1 MQLKRKRLAAAT
13 LSLLGAAVAPGP
25 ASALDLELPSEQLSK
40 KWEFDTGMLVYSEAG
55 GRVQAVEPVLKATRL
70 FGQDRALTVKAVVDT
85 LTGASPNGAAPA
97 STPQTFTGPS
107 GQGTYTANPGEAPLD
122 DSFKDTRV
130 ALSADYVFPVSA
142 NGKFSYGLNG
152 SKEYDFLSAGANA
165 RYSHDFNQHNT
176 TLSLGLSYE
185 ADQISPVGGAPVP
198 LSLMPPPLPPPPPGP
213 EPEPEP
219 EDGEGGSAETKG
231 VTDLVLG
238 LTQVLDPN
246 SLVQFNYSLSTSS
259 GYHDDPYKVLSVV
272 GADGEPLRYV
282 YEARPDARTKH
293 ALFAR
298 YKRFVFSSDVFDVS
312 YRFMTD
318 DWGVQSSTVDSLY
331 RWNYNDR
338 SYLEPHLR
346 WYTQTAADFYR
357 AALYDGEEAT
367 VDFASADPRLGA
379 FSGYTFGLKYG
390 HEMPSGNSWSARL
403 EYYQQTGERE
413 GVPEQAAAGLE
424 KFKLEPDLS
433 AVMFTVGYRFK
444 W

>member
-1 MQLKRKRLAAAT
+1 MQLKRKKPSLAAAT
-13 LSLLGAAVAPGP
+13 LGLLGAAVAP
-25 ASALDLELPSEQLSK
+25 AQSAAQDLELPSEQLAR
-40 KWEFDTGMLVYSEAG
+40 KWEFDTGMLVYAESG
-55 GRVQAVEPVLKATRL
+55 GRVQAAEPVVNATRDL
-70 FGQDRALTVKAVVDT
+70 GGDRVLGFKLVLDA
-85 LTGASPNGAAPA
+85 LTGASPSGATPA

-107 GQGTYTANPGEAPLD
+107 GEGTYTTAPGELPLD

-130 ALSADYVFPVSA
+130 ALSASYQFPVGE
-142 NGKFSYGLNG
+142 NGKLGYGLTA

-165 RYSHDFNQHNT
+165 RYTHDFNQGNT
-176 TLSLGLSYE
+176 TLSAGLSHE
-185 ADQISPVGGAPVP
+185 ADEISAVGGTPEP
-198 LSLMPPPLPPPPPGP
+198 LAIKPPPGGP
-213 EPEPEP
+213 EL
-219 EDGEGGSAETKG
+219 EDDRGSESKG
-231 VTDLVLG
+231 VSDLVLG

-259 GYHDDPYKVLSVV
+259 GYHTDPYKILSVV
-272 GADGEPLRYV
+272 GADGEPLRHV
-282 YEARPDARTKH
+282 FESRPDTRTKH

-298 YKRFVFSSDVFDVS
+298 YKRFVFGSDVFDVS

-318 DWGVQSSTVDSLY
+318 DWAVQSSTVDTLY
-331 RWNYNDR
+331 RWNFSER

-346 WYTQTAADFYR
+346 WYTQSAAEFYR

-379 FSGYTFGLKYG
+379 FSGYTVGLKYG
-390 HEMPSGNSWSARL
+390 HTLAGGNAWSARL

-413 GVPEQAAAGLE
+413 GVPVQAAAGLE